1 MDTEKRIVLLGSTG
15 SIGENVL
22 RIVSDLPGRF
32 RVVGLAAGRNADR
45 VAQQAAEF
53 GVPLAARDR
62 AELSAIPDLAPGDFR
77 TVRQSMRYLGGARD
91 AAALLRAL
99 REESDAKRDRGASRD
114 RRIGF

>member
-1 MDTEKRIVLLGSTG
+1 MSKIFDNIETMFKAGLHDILSNIGVKRADAADGY
-15 SIGENVL
+15 
-22 RIVSDLPGRF
+22 
-32 RVVGLAAGRNADR
+32 LAAVECDGDSYAS
-45 VAQQAAEF
+45 A
-53 GVPLAARDR
+53 LTARDR
-62 AELSAIPDLAPGDFR
+62 AELCAIPDLAPGDFR